1 MNQREKKLKEAL
13 CSSVI
18 GMNVDNYCILSV
30 ISIDIQYHN
39 PEEKDGSYMDKWES
53 VTALLSLR
61 AQRDNMYKSI
71 YAEGTFFISYDYGD
85 DKFIVNKIYISKRG

>member
-1 MNQREKKLKEAL
+1 M
-13 CSSVI
+13 
-18 GMNVDNYCILSV
+18 DNYCILSV

-71 YAEGTFFISYDYGD
+71 YAEGTFFISYDYD
-85 DKFIVNKIYISKRG
+85 EDKFIVNKKYISIRG